1 MNILSITGALFS
13 MASLVLMFVQW
24 RWTAVVAFVGLLLTV
39 LGSSGFAGAMLPLF
53 WGFAALV
60 VIGLNYMLPREVVA
74 SRLGVGY
81 IGLGG
86 LTGLVL
92 GYLISVNVMV
102 IGAVVGIALGGLAF
116 SMTHSG
122 RHLDFPSAR
131 FLQYLCAKGLPSAVV
146 LSMAGYVAIILI
158 EEYAR

>member
-13 MASLVLMFVQW
+13 LVSLILMFVQW

-60 VIGLNYMLPREVVA
+60 VVGLNFMLPREVVA

-81 IGLGG
+81 IVLGG

-102 IGAVVGIALGGLAF
+102 IGAVVGIVLGGLAF
-116 SMTHSG
+116 SMTPSG

>member
-13 MASLVLMFVQW
+13 LVSLVLMFVQW

-60 VIGLNYMLPREVVA
+60 VVGLNYMLPREVVA

-102 IGAVVGIALGGLAF
+102 IGAVVGIGASSRFPLGPFFAVFVCQRPSLSRRALD
-116 SMTHSG
+116 G
-122 RHLDFPSAR
+122 RICGHNP
-131 FLQYLCAKGLPSAVV
+131 Y
-146 LSMAGYVAIILI
+146 
-158 EEYAR
+158 